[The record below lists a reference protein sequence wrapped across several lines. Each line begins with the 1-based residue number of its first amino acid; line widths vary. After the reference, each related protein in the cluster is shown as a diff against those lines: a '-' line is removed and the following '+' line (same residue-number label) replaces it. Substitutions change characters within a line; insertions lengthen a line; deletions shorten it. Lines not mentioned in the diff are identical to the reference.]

1 MTVPLSVDLGRL
13 ARPVSAAP
21 YESVRLA
28 LLDRLIVAGAAGPL
42 GHAAWEAAFAEAA
55 GALQQDVLAM
65 ATESVHAAA
74 RRSRLPAG
82 RLRAA
87 LPDDA
92 TAESLEGRLLACGMP
107 LERLADLAT
116 DLPGRRARG
125 AALEGAWDAAVALAL
140 TESRRW
146 QRHATEL
153 AAWRRPL
160 RPLVLSLGAGAL
172 LLALMAAWLGGQLA
186 APGWFM
192 PLHRAFWSLPWP

>member
-13 ARPVSAAP
+13 ARPASAAP
-21 YESVRLA
+21 YEAVRLA
-28 LLDRLIVAGAAGPL
+28 LLDRLILAGAAGPV
-42 GHAAWEAAFAEAA
+42 GHATWEAAFAEAA
-55 GALQQDVLAM
+55 GALRRDVLAM
-65 ATESVHAAA
+65 ATDAVQAAA

-82 RLRAA
+82 RLRDA

-92 TAESLEGRLLACGMP
+92 IAESLEERLLACGMP
-107 LERLADLAT
+107 RERLAEMAIDP
-116 DLPGRRARG
+116 PGRRARG

-160 RPLVLSLGAGAL
+160 RPLLLSLGAVAM
-172 LLALMAAWLGGQLA
+172 LLALMAAWLGGQLP
-186 APGWFM
+186 APDWFQ
-192 PLHRAFWSLPWP
+192 PVHRAFWALPWP